1 VIRVAGT
8 ALSEY
13 RYEDH
18 RTREQLPAIPG
29 LEVLGSPGIRDRL
42 PSSSYAALAIAMKYG
57 DAVVVAPIAQLSF
70 VLTAAL
76 AVAFL
81 RERLTLQKGVAVALA
96 VLTVVLFASG

>member
-1 VIRVAGT
+1 
-8 ALSEY
+8 
-13 RYEDH
+13 
-18 RTREQLPAIPG
+18 
-29 LEVLGSPGIRDRL
+29 
-42 PSSSYAALAIAMKYG
+42 MKYG

-81 RERLTLQKGVAVALA
+81 RERLTLKKGVAVVLA